1 MDCKGK
7 EGIMN
12 AHDIKSLVEST
23 PLYSVSD
30 VARIVKM
37 NPSTARRW
45 TQPDES
51 GRAMLYRCSVPS
63 GELSMP
69 FISLAEAFVAKGFRA
84 AGVPLQ
90 RIRPAVQVLRKEL
103 GIEHVL
109 ASERLY
115 TDGAEVLYD
124 YGQTEDGQYVRNLVV
139 AGTGQRVFNEVVEQ
153 FLRKITFEQDFPVKI
168 SLRKY
173 GDELLVV
180 NPLINYGEP
189 MLERCG
195 IRIRDIVG
203 YVQAGDSYEALEE
216 NFGIPVDT
224 IRDLM
229 DDLPMAA

>member
-1 MDCKGK
+1 MPIFGLP
-7 EGIMN
+7 I
-12 AHDIKSLVEST
+12 IVE
-23 PLYSVSD
+23 
-30 VARIVKM
+30 
-37 NPSTARRW
+37 N
-45 TQPDES
+45 
-51 GRAMLYRCSVPS
+51 
-63 GELSMP
+63 
-69 FISLAEAFVAKGFRA
+69 
-84 AGVPLQ
+84 
-90 RIRPAVQVLRKEL
+90 LRT
-103 GIEHVL
+103 VL